1 MTTRPLHYT
10 STVLDLLLSNPLWIV
25 LATVT
30 VGVHVGFA
38 IAIRRMIRK
47 DSARSDPPREP

>member
-1 MTTRPLHYT
+1 
-10 STVLDLLLSNPLWIV
+10 VLDLLLSNPLWIV

-47 DSARSDPPREP
+47 DSARLDPPREP